1 LHAFQFLFV
10 LFIGRTLHT
19 NVKMHHPHVNT
30 ASFDPHLSF
39 TVAISFFPLPL
50 NVECQDTHAM
60 SPSPLFPLS
69 AAPLNRLLPFLASP
83 ANSNENLHQKQPP
96 FPIRR
101 KHARIHSCV
110 DYLCIYSLDGIYLAQ
125 KRRILLGEEAL

>member
-1 LHAFQFLFV
+1 
-10 LFIGRTLHT
+10 
-19 NVKMHHPHVNT
+19 
-30 ASFDPHLSF
+30 
-39 TVAISFFPLPL
+39 
-50 NVECQDTHAM
+50 M
-60 SPSPLFPLS
+60 SLSPLFPLS

-83 ANSNENLHQKQPP
+83 ANSNENSHQKQPP

-125 KRRILLGEEAL
+125 KRRILLGEAALRITPEPTKVRSDQYFIVPYKYH